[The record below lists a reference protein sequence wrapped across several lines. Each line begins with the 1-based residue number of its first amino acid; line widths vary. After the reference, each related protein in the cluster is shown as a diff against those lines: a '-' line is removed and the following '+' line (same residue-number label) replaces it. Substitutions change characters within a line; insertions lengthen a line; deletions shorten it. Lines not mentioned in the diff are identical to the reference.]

1 MKSVKIIHNADVA
14 LFFNFFEGD
23 SSRNATK
30 RAQARRSG
38 PTAKGYV
45 VYGSK
50 SEEQAK
56 EI

>member
-1 MKSVKIIHNADVA
+1 VKSVKIIHNADVA

-30 RAQARRSG
+30 RAQVRRSG
-38 PTAKGYV
+38 PTAQGYV